1 MRLAASCD
9 TRTWKTRLRRHVSM
23 LSEAH
28 VPDRLLRAAEESES
42 AVSCEQ
48 PVKAEALRPCAR
60 GLRSSS
66 SVCNAGMLGSLPGS
80 VR

>member
-1 MRLAASCD
+1 M
-9 TRTWKTRLRRHVSM
+9 LR
-23 LSEAH
+23 EAQ
-28 VPDRLLRAAEESES
+28 VPERLLRAAEESES

-48 PVKAEALRPCAR
+48 PVKAEAHRPCAR

-66 SVCNAGMLGSLPGS
+66 SVRSAGMRGSLPVS